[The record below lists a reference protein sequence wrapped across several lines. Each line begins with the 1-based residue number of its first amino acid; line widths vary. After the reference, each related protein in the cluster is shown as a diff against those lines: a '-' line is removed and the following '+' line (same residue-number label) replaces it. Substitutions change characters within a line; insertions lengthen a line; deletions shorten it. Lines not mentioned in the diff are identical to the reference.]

1 VTATGQRRKRGGRR
15 THPGAVLVAAA
26 VIGGV
31 MAASGATATEQLV
44 IDWHSGLAISGFDP
58 VAYFTDG
65 APAMGLADFECAFA
79 GAVWRFRNSGNR
91 AAFLADPNVY
101 LPRFG
106 GYDTIAVGRGV
117 AAPGNPKF
125 WLIVEDRLYL
135 FFDAAARATFAAEP
149 AGFIAEAEQQWP
161 QVLRTLEP

>member
-15 THPGAVLVAAA
+15 AHPGVALAAAA

-31 MAASGATATEQLV
+31 MAAGGATATEQLV
-44 IDWHSGLAISGFDP
+44 IDRHSGLAINGFDP

-65 APAMGLADFECAFA
+65 APAMGQADVECSFA

-106 GYDTIAVGRGV
+106 GYDPVAVARGV

-125 WLIVEDRLYL
+125 WLIVEDRVYL
-135 FFDAAARATFAAEP
+135 FFDADARAAFAAEP